1 MERGTMLPTQ
11 VNANELS
18 DTSNQ
23 FVKSKL
29 SGWDAI
35 QDIPLYL
42 RNDIKREFETWK
54 ASYPVDDLMKVDIVL
69 DYDELVS
76 SSMYT
81 GKVVPGKKV
90 PAGVIRINYVCHKA
104 FGNLANRRSPV
115 YISPR
120 YPRKQELIDLLD
132 KAREICS
139 GWDTELLTEIE
150 DDEVAN
156 FISNKFSSDPHTTI
170 KELQPRISR
179 FIENSLK
186 QLYSRLDTAMATYT
200 RRFRNGRRFGFYSV
214 PVM

>member
-1 MERGTMLPTQ
+1 MLSTVGT
-11 VNANELS
+11 NELT
-18 DTSNQ
+18 TSQ
-23 FVKSKL
+23 SQVIKSKL

-35 QDIPLYL
+35 QDIPPYL

-54 ASYPVDDLMKVDIVL
+54 ASYPVDDLMKIDLIL
-69 DYDELVS
+69 DYDGLIS
-76 SSMYT
+76 SSSYT
-81 GKVVPGKKV
+81 GNVIPGRKV
-90 PAGVIRINYVCHKA
+90 PSGVININYVCRKA

-132 KAREICS
+132 KARDICS

-150 DDEVAN
+150 DDEVAS
-156 FISNKFSSDPHTTI
+156 FIANKFSSDPHTTI

-200 RRFRNGRRFGFYSV
+200 RRFRNGRKFGFYSV
-214 PVM
+214 PAM